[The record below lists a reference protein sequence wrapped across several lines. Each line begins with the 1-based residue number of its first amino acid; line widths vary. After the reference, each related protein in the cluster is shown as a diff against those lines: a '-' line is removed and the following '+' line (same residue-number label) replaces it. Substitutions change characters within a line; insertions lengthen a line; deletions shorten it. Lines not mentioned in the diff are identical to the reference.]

1 MARKVVFILFLI
13 SLLISFF
20 FFRSYFYSKKE
31 IPSLLDR
38 VPDAD
43 LLGRIKVL
51 EFARQASSM
60 LYYNKLP
67 FRDLLTP
74 EFLLAQAKNYG
85 LDIQRPSYFFG
96 NLDGEYGA
104 LFHVNDSSKIY
115 AGIARIAKGSKVKDT
130 IIGKQ
135 RLHVFVKN
143 NMFLTF
149 GKEWLFIYQGDSI
162 TKRMYHIVY
171 SKKGDQSLLWK
182 SFLKQNKSSTDKL
195 MFCLNNPE
203 LKKYG
208 IKKAVFTHQIDSVS
222 FRIKMRLES
231 DAFFALYRK
240 TNGVSFQDLSV
251 NNRLINVH
259 LDVSKLRKTVKMSH
273 YKILAKYNQRINFPI
288 ASFLNAWEGD
298 LSYYESDSIMIKEK
312 LIETVYDQDFNSK
325 EVETFN
331 FKKIPSFA
339 LLFSVNASI
348 ATLLLNLKQKGIL
361 CQEKDKY
368 RFLFYPLLSMKLNE
382 NILYFYSSDEVPKTY
397 LSSRTNAS
405 WFYGGRKIKFEL
417 DSLNR
422 KEAFGTF
429 ILPVNS
435 FFKGKSFF

>member
-1 MARKVVFILFLI
+1 
-13 SLLISFF
+13 
-20 FFRSYFYSKKE
+20 
-31 IPSLLDR
+31 
-38 VPDAD
+38 
-43 LLGRIKVL
+43 
-51 EFARQASSM
+51 
-60 LYYNKLP
+60 
-67 FRDLLTP
+67 
-74 EFLLAQAKNYG
+74 
-85 LDIQRPSYFFG
+85 
-96 NLDGEYGA
+96 
-104 LFHVNDSSKIY
+104 
-115 AGIARIAKGSKVKDT
+115 
-130 IIGKQ
+130 
-135 RLHVFVKN
+135 
-143 NMFLTF
+143 
-149 GKEWLFIYQGDSI
+149 
-162 TKRMYHIVY
+162 
-171 SKKGDQSLLWK
+171 
-182 SFLKQNKSSTDKL
+182 
-195 MFCLNNPE
+195 
-203 LKKYG
+203 
-208 IKKAVFTHQIDSVS
+208 
-222 FRIKMRLES
+222 MRLES